1 MAADKDDHKVLKDHV
16 AQGMKYV
23 PAILT
28 LGQFNTVPYVRVIIP
43 ELIWLAVL
51 NHRLGNVIGAQ
62 VAQVIGSTLKSANH
76 NPMWFG
82 SISSLKDVSEQT
94 KQNITKA
101 LRDEDLADSVEMA
114 LSPFLDFYPEFPGG
128 FLLGTQSTAKSP
140 GFIQEIKTLL
150 DELYDTE
157 SGATVFMCANAIYAG
172 FCQGF
177 QVNEGVSLAQF
188 PEVEN
193 YPTTELSK
201 RVASACR
208 STVLLTVGEYVIEA
222 GLTQWSSY
230 FWNRSLQLESID
242 WRLMKPQDNEQ

>member
-1 MAADKDDHKVLKDHV
+1 MADKDDHKVLKEHV

-23 PAILT
+23 PVILT
-28 LGQFNTVPYVRVIIP
+28 LGQFNAVPYVRIIIP

-51 NHRLGNVIGAQ
+51 NLRLGNVIGAQ
-62 VAQVIGSTLKSANH
+62 VAQVIASTLKTVNH

-82 SISSLKDVSEQT
+82 SISCLGHVPEST
-94 KQNITKA
+94 KQAITKA
-101 LRDEDLADSVEMA
+101 LRDEDLTDSVESA
-114 LSPFLDFYPEFPGG
+114 LSPFLDLYPEFPGR
-128 FLLGTQSTAKSP
+128 FLIQTQNSEKRA

-150 DELYDTE
+150 DQLYDTE

-188 PEVEN
+188 PEIEN
-193 YPTTELSK
+193 YPTTELSM
-201 RVASACR
+201 RIASACR
-208 STVLLTVGEYVIEA
+208 STALLTVGKYVMDA

-230 FWNRSLQLESID
+230 FWNHNLQLESID
-242 WRLMKPQDNEQ
+242 WQLMRPQAHE